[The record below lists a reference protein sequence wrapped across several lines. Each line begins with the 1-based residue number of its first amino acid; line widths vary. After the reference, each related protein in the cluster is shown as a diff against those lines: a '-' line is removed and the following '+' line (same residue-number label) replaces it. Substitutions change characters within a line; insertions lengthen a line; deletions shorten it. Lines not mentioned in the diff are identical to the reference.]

1 MKKNFSLAIVFAI
14 AFSFLGVNVLQSSFQ
29 TVPVTVAQLSPIQSA
44 AAVEPEVPVVSA
56 KVAVTAVA
64 QAPTTLPTIAP
75 IITNT
80 PLIEEPAATVVA
92 AEVISRAPTQ
102 TAEEILFNQFVQS
115 VTGKEADLVT
125 GVYVP
130 GRFSL
135 PVLQQP
141 AGDASFVSTQDNSVT
156 QFRSARVYGTIGLLA
171 HNYLSGKKYFDLRE
185 GDDVVIVYGNGDQSR
200 YRINRI
206 ERFQALSPT
215 SVYSDFINLSD
226 PTQAKLSASQ
236 VFNQIYTTE
245 NQVVFQTC
253 IEANGDPSWGRIFVI
268 ADKIN
273 P

>member
-14 AFSFLGVNVLQSSFQ
+14 AFSFLGVNVLQSIFQ
-29 TVPVTVAQLSPIQSA
+29 TVPVTVAQSGSIQSA
-44 AAVEPEVPVVSA
+44 VAGVPEVPVVSA
-56 KVAVTAVA
+56 DVAGTAA
-64 QAPTTLPTIAP
+64 APTTLVFPTIAP

-80 PLIEEPAATVVA
+80 PLIKGPPATVVA
-92 AEVISRAPTQ
+92 AEAISRAPTQ
-102 TAEEILFNQFVQS
+102 TVEEFLFNQFVQS

-125 GVYVP
+125 GVHVP

-141 AGDASFVSTQDNSVT
+141 AGNASFVSTQDNSVT
-156 QFRSARVYGTIGLLA
+156 QFRSASVYGTIGLLA

-185 GDDVVIVYGNGDQSR
+185 GDDVVIVYGSGGQAH

-226 PTQAKLSASQ
+226 PTQTKLTASQ

-268 ADKIN
+268 ADKIS